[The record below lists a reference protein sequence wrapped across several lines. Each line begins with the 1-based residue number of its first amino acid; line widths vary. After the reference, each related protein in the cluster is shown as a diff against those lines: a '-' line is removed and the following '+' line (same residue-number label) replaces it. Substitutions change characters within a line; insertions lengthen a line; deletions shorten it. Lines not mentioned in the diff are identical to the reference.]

1 MFVQQPHKTVVMDG
15 ELIQCPRQPGRLRI
29 SKQACALR
37 YLKAQEA
44 ARRKAF
50 ANKLFVSYRWGL
62 ELCRTCP
69 EGRHNAKKV
78 ARQ

>member
-1 MFVQQPHKTVVMDG
+1 MER

-44 ARRKAF
+44 RRRKTFGDRLA
-50 ANKLFVSYRWGL
+50 ASSRWGL
-62 ELCRTCP
+62 ELCRNCP
-69 EGRHNAKKV
+69 EGRHNAKKMSTS
-78 ARQ
+78 RKRPD